1 LAGARLPI
9 PNPQSPLQRNS
20 RSGRYAAGAF
30 IGGFPASML
39 GISVRGFWG
48 TLIVAVFSAT
58 LLIVIFRA
66 VAGRRT
72 TH

>member
-1 LAGARLPI
+1 
-9 PNPQSPLQRNS
+9 
-20 RSGRYAAGAF
+20 
-30 IGGFPASML
+30 ML